1 MKTIVRPF
9 HEVTGTFF
17 ELWHTNRI
25 VQSALSRLER
35 SKPRPNYGKQ
45 EHPLLSLHELLVH
58 LQREHDRRRI
68 IEDKAKT
75 NVLGIT
81 LAFSAILASVA
92 LMPRI
97 VEAARH
103 SPDWAIWAFIGL
115 QLLAIVFLLI
125 GGWLAL
131 RALRIAEIH
140 VWTLA
145 DERSNT
151 TSEERNATIGWY
163 IQKDQLISTLKANNL
178 DASYSCIRNGVLVLA
193 LAAALALILIAFSE
207 PPAAGT
213 EEEGAIRRS
222 PKVGIVVPQTD
233 RVEQLQKATR
243 SWSYLPHS
251 MPQHNAASRC

>member
-1 MKTIVRPF
+1 MRIAVSYPAISLATTTVGRHRRPPKRLQTAANPPSTRIRARTIAFV
-9 HEVTGTFF
+9 
-17 ELWHTNRI
+17 I
-25 VQSALSRLER
+25 SS
-35 SKPRPNYGKQ
+35 
-45 EHPLLSLHELLVH
+45 HPLPVFSRPQSVSIGGFGLRHHAGIQCYSC
-58 LQREHDRRRI
+58 QR
-68 IEDKAKT
+68 
-75 NVLGIT
+75 
-81 LAFSAILASVA
+81 SANA
-92 LMPRI
+92 RI

-193 LAAALALILIAFSE
+193 LAAALALILVAFSE